1 MENDEEPRMAA
12 DRPDGTASDSGTT
25 DSSPT
30 TTGSTEA
37 APPAET
43 TPAAGATAATPAASS
58 TTGTATATA
67 TAAPTA
73 TATAEPKH
81 HDDEA
86 LLHKLGY
93 AQVLYREMGG
103 FSNFAISF
111 TIISILSG
119 CLNSYYIAWNNGGPI
134 AITWG
139 WLLVGVFCVL
149 ISMAMGEIASAMP
162 TAGALYYWASKL
174 GGPAWG
180 WFTGWF
186 NLIGQIAVT
195 AAIDYGGALF
205 ITPTLSYM
213 TDGAIGTDT
222 VTTFVVFTVIMIAH
236 LLVNLFG
243 VGILGWLNSFS
254 AWWHMIGVLIIVA
267 VLIAIPEQHQ
277 SIGFVFGQAI
287 NNSGFSESS
296 FWFVF
301 GIGLLMAQYTITG
314 YDASAH
320 MSEETRQASRTAA
333 IGMIMS
339 VVVSVIFGFILLV
352 AITFAAT
359 DVDGTTAALAN
370 AVIYIWTT
378 ALPKF
383 WAILILLIAAV
394 AQLFCGVASVT
405 AASRM
410 MFAFSRDR
418 AVPFSRTW
426 RKVSKNRV
434 PVNAVIAIVV
444 LSWALM
450 LPTLLNGA
458 IGYLVGTSIAV
469 IGLYIAFG
477 LPILLR
483 LLAGDRFEP
492 GAWSLGKHYKW
503 IGWLSVIWIAII
515 TILFLAPVT
524 PAGVPGDPDFNWEVV
539 NYAPLTVGGA
549 LILFGGWYLLSAKNW
564 FTGPVRE
571 AGSEEEL
578 ASIEEQ
584 LEVEAAK

>member
-1 MENDEEPRMAA
+1 MAA
-12 DRPDGTASDSGTT
+12 DSPEGTT
-25 DSSPT
+25 GESPAT
-30 TTGSTEA
+30 PASTEA

-43 TPAAGATAATPAASS
+43 KPAAAPAATPAATAAETPAATPAASS
-58 TTGTATATA
+58 ATTATATA
-67 TAAPTA
+67 DAPATPAATGA
-73 TATAEPKH
+73 SQ

-149 ISMAMGEIASAMP
+149 ISMSMGEIASAMP

-205 ITPTLSYM
+205 ITPTLSYI

-254 AWWHMIGVLIIVA
+254 AWWHMIGVLVIVA

-277 SIGFVFGQAI
+277 SIGFVFGETI
-287 NNSGFSESS
+287 NNSGFSDSS

-301 GIGLLMAQYTITG
+301 GIGLLMAQYTVTG

-339 VVVSVIFGFILLV
+339 VVASVVFGFILLV

-359 DVDGTTAALAN
+359 DVQGTTDALAN
-370 AVIYIWTT
+370 ALIYIWTT

-418 AVPFSRTW
+418 AVPFSQTW
-426 RKVSKNRV
+426 RKVAKNRV
-434 PVNAVIAIVV
+434 PVNAVIAICV

-483 LLAGDRFEP
+483 LLKGDDFEP

-503 IGWLSVIWIAII
+503 IGWVSVVWIAII

-524 PAGVPGDPDFNWEVV
+524 PAGIPGDPDFNWEVV

-549 LILFGGWYLLSAKNW
+549 LILFGGWYLLSAKKW

-571 AGSEEEL
+571 AGSEDEL
-578 ASIEEQ
+578 ESIEHQ

>member
-1 MENDEEPRMAA
+1 MAE
-12 DRPDGTASDSGTT
+12 DRPDGKASDTS
-25 DSSPT
+25 
-30 TTGSTEA
+30 TTGSA
-37 APPAET
+37 AAD
-43 TPAAGATAATPAASS
+43 
-58 TTGTATATA
+58 TATATA
-67 TAAPTA
+67 PATGATAGSTAAPTNGSTPA
-73 TATAEPKH
+73 PASPA
-81 HDDEA
+81 HDSDEA

-119 CLNSYYIAWNNGGPI
+119 CLNSYYLAWNYGGPI

-149 ISMAMGEIASAMP
+149 VSLSMGEIASAMP
-162 TAGALYYWASKL
+162 TAGALYFWASKL

-195 AAIDYGGALF
+195 AAIDYGAAIF
-205 ITPTLSYM
+205 ITALLNFVAP
-213 TDGAIGTDT
+213 DVVGTDT
-222 VTTFVVFTVIMIAH
+222 GTIFLTFTVIMLAH
-236 LLVNLFG
+236 LAVNLFG
-243 VGILGWLNSFS
+243 VNVLGWLNSFS

-267 VLIAIPEQHQ
+267 VLIALPDNHQ
-277 SIGFVFGQAI
+277 SIGFVFGETI
-287 NNSGFSESS
+287 NNSGFSDNA
-296 FWFVF
+296 FIFVF
-301 GIGLLMAQYTITG
+301 GLGLLMAQYTITG
-314 YDASAH
+314 FDASAH

-333 IGMIMS
+333 IGMVMS
-339 VVVSVIFGFILLV
+339 VVVSVFFGFILLV
-352 AITFAAT
+352 AITFAVP
-359 DVDGTTAALAN
+359 DVAGVTEAGAE

-378 ALPKF
+378 ALPEF
-383 WAILILLIAAV
+383 WAILLLVIAAV

-410 MFAFSRDR
+410 LFAFSRDR
-418 AVPFSRTW
+418 AVPFSAAW
-426 RKVSKNRV
+426 RKVAKNRV

-450 LPTLLNGA
+450 LPTLANGA

-483 LLAGDRFEP
+483 LLAGDRFER
-492 GAWSLGKHYKW
+492 GAWHLGKHYKW
-503 IGWLSVIWIAII
+503 IGWVSVVWIAFIC
-515 TILFLAPVT
+515 ILFLAPIT
-524 PAGVPGDPDFNWEVV
+524 PAGIPGNPEFDWEVV

-549 LILFGGWYLLSAKNW
+549 LILFGGWYALSAKKW

-571 AGSEEEL
+571 AGTEAEL
-578 ASIEEQ
+578 ESIEHQ
-584 LEVEAAK
+584 LEVEASK